1 MLATL
6 ADVTARLG
14 RELEPHET
22 ARVEALISD
31 VSALVQAYT
40 RRTFGRVENDV
51 VKLTSPA
58 ELTLELPGGPVHQVT
73 RVLIDGHAVT
83 DWSLVQSTL
92 WRRWGWRLRW
102 MDMKPSEVTVTYTHG
117 ADDVPADVKAV
128 VCQEVIRLL
137 SGTPGVQAESVGDV
151 SITYAESGG
160 SVGLSAAAKKAL
172 GKYRRKAGSV
182 ATKRA

>member
-14 RELEPHET
+14 RELEPEET
-22 ARVEALISD
+22 ARIEALISD
-31 VSALVQAYT
+31 VSALVEAHT

-51 VKLTSPA
+51 ITLESPS
-58 ELTLELPGGPVHQVT
+58 ELTLELPGKPVHQVM
-73 RVLIDGHAVT
+73 RVEIDGHEVT
-83 DWSLVQSTL
+83 DWSLVQSAL

-102 MDMKPSEVTVTYTHG
+102 LDMKPSTVKVTYTHG
-117 ADDVPADVKAV
+117 GDAVPADVKAV

-151 SITYAESGG
+151 SITYADSGG
-160 SVGLSAAAKKAL
+160 SVGLSAAAKRSL
-172 GKYRRKAGSV
+172 NKYRRKAGSV
-182 ATKRA
+182 ATKAA

>member
-14 RELEPHET
+14 RELEPEET
-22 ARVEALISD
+22 ARVDALISD

-40 RRTFGRVENDV
+40 RRTFGRAVNDV
-51 VKLTSPA
+51 ITLTSPA
-58 ELTLELPGGPVHQVT
+58 DQMLELPGGPVHQVMQ
-73 RVLIDGHAVT
+73 VSIDGHPVT

-92 WRRWGWRLRW
+92 WRRWGWRLHW
-102 MDMKPSEVTVTYTHG
+102 LDLKPSEVTVTYTHG
-117 ADDVPADVKAV
+117 ADDVPDDVKTV

-151 SITYAESGG
+151 SITYADSGG

-172 GKYRRKAGSV
+172 NKYRRKAGSV